1 MCLGAMWPLPQER
14 GKEKNS
20 QNITKIQQRVRK
32 LKHKKTLNIFNTTL
46 QDTFKRK
53 EKERLLKIKTAV
65 LKTKRIRIKVEDEIR
80 NEKIE
85 KTEALNTLNLR

>member
-32 LKHKKTLNIFNTTL
+32 LKHKKTLNMFNTTL
-46 QDTFKRK
+46 QDIF
-53 EKERLLKIKTAV
+53 
-65 LKTKRIRIKVEDEIR
+65 
-80 NEKIE
+80 
-85 KTEALNTLNLR
+85 

>member
-1 MCLGAMWPLPQER
+1 MWPLPQER

>member
-14 GKEKNS
+14 GEEKNS
-20 QNITKIQQRVRK
+20 QNITKSQQKVRR
-32 LKHKKTLNIFNTTL
+32 LEHKKHQTYPILHCKIH
-46 QDTFKRK
+46 FKRK

-65 LKTKRIRIKVEDEIR
+65 LKNKGIRLKVEDEIR

-85 KTEALNTLNLR
+85 KTEALNTLN